1 MTATFKVLA
10 GELRC
15 ETAPGRKKIDKSCLD
30 DFWNEIGGGN
40 KRGVYVFGYRSSRGW
55 KPLYV
60 GRTKK
65 QNFRTRINQHIK
77 YRVFVKSCGRVLP
90 QNEGEMPVD
99 SGFMCL
105 GRCSEFA
112 RESEMI
118 PSDNGLRCRGADA
131 GYFNE
136 ATAFA

>member
-1 MTATFKVLA
+1 MTMLTDAPFTAKGKAKIAAEAFFAALEELEHAEKRAARYGYNLTTIARRSGLA
-10 GELRC
+10 R
-15 ETAPGRKKIDKSCLD
+15 ETVSKI
-30 DFWNEIGGGN
+30 W
-40 KRGVYVFGYRSSRGW
+40 
-55 KPLYV
+55 
-60 GRTKK
+60 
-65 QNFRTRINQHIK
+65 
-77 YRVFVKSCGRVLP
+77 VFVKSCGWILP

-131 GYFNE
+131 GHFNE

>member
-1 MTATFKVLA
+1 MTNEFDAFRAVNFDWTRQLKSVW
-10 GELRC
+10 RDPHYHV
-15 ETAPGRKKIDKSCLD
+15 PGLHGQAVD
-30 DFWNEIGGGN
+30 DVVDYFFW
-40 KRGVYVFGYRSSRGW
+40 
-55 KPLYV
+55 
-60 GRTKK
+60 
-65 QNFRTRINQHIK
+65 
-77 YRVFVKSCGRVLP
+77 VFVKSCGRVLP